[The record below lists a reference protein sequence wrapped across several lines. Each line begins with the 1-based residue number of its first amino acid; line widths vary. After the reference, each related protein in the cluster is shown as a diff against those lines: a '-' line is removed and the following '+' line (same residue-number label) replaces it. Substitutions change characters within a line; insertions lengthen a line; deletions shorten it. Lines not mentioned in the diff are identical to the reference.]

1 MNEDCEWYDTFDFVF
16 GGPLDEF
23 RFAWRS
29 LLGSLLTWFLVYWC
43 VFKGVK
49 SSSYVVWVTVPLP
62 VLFVFLMVLRGLTL
76 ENSDAG
82 IRMYLLG
89 EGFSDDPYTWQ
100 DKILNRT
107 VWTEACA

>member
-1 MNEDCEWYDTFDFVF
+1 MCQTIPFLQVRPEPARTGSSRRCGRQA
-16 GGPLDEF
+16 GGD
-23 RFAWRS
+23 
-29 LLGSLLTWFLVYWC
+29 LTGLRT
-43 VFKGVK
+43 
-49 SSSYVVWVTVPLP
+49 SSYVVWVTVPLP